1 MNAHLFAGME
11 DTPSEGLLELGK
23 LDQIIESN
31 IPNTSLCWYL
41 LFAPLPQKLLS
52 FLKDKHTSDQLTK
65 GISQLDSIK
74 EKISQTYENPEAA
87 LIKKEILLGIDLSR
101 ISLQKGIQ
109 LLKNEVPPSILL
121 PSEVLRNYENLWLK
135 RAREGGLKE
144 SINLLKELNLSNQR

>member
-1 MNAHLFAGME
+1 MG
-11 DTPSEGLLELGK
+11 DTLSDGLLELGK
-23 LDQIIESN
+23 LDKVIESN

-52 FLKDKHTSDQLTK
+52 FLKDKHTCDQLTK
-65 GISQLDSIK
+65 GISHLDSIK
-74 EKISQTYENPEAA
+74 EKISQTYENPEAE

-144 SINLLKELNLSNQR
+144 SINLLKELNLPNQAKDNSTP